1 MAEVY
6 DESGINISDA
16 GIGHQMTITLDDK
29 TVYTDV
35 SSYFQP
41 ALGEF
46 GRGFIAYPLS
56 GLSEGEH
63 SLRLKVWR
71 QTGKANPSETE
82 IGFTVKAGL
91 KPVIYDLYADR
102 NPASTSTNFYLRHN
116 RPDARDKRNHIG
128 I

>member
-63 SLRLKVWR
+63 SLRLKSVGHR
-71 QTGKANPSETE
+71 KQFVGNRNRLYGKGRIKTC
-82 IGFTVKAGL
+82 
-91 KPVIYDLYADR
+91 
-102 NPASTSTNFYLRHN
+102 YL
-116 RPDARDKRNHIG
+116 
-128 I
+128 